1 MRAADPE
8 VLREFE
14 TWLSLLTEGD
24 LPDRHKWK
32 AWFCVAEYELGDF
45 GGLSDFLLDHDA
57 SGSFA
62 FLGRDAETQADCIER
77 VHDDGHEIVF
87 HSHRHHQYADLAYEE
102 AHDAITTGM
111 AAIEDATGI
120 TPTGFFPPFLGL
132 SDGAVR
138 AVEEVGFDWVLGQ
151 ADRDPDGVELIE
163 PVIPFDVS
171 LLEEQPPEEAMAQL
185 RDDAARG
192 RAPFLYHPPVIEYY
206 EGTQYFEEWVSDV
219 GPVSVGDQ
227 LRSGG
232 AGIVLDCV
240 RPVRVE

>member
-1 MRAADPE
+1 MRDADPA

-24 LPDRHKWK
+24 LPGRHKWK
-32 AWFCVAEYELGDF
+32 AWFCVAEYELQDF
-45 GGLSDFLLDHDA
+45 AVLSTFLLDNDA

-62 FLGRDAETQADCIER
+62 FLGRDAEAQADCIER
-77 VHDDGHEIVF
+77 VHADGHEVVF
-87 HSHRHHQYADLAYEE
+87 HSHRHHQYSDLSHDEAYT
-102 AHDAITTGM
+102 AITTGM

-120 TPTGFFPPFLGL
+120 TPTGFFPPFLRL

-151 ADRDPDGVELIE
+151 ADRAPEGVVLVE

-171 LLEEQPPEEAMAQL
+171 LLEEYSPDEAMAQL
-185 RDDAARG
+185 HQSVESG
-192 RAPFLYHPPVIEYY
+192 EAPFLYHPPVIEFYDGI
-206 EGTQYFEEWVSDV
+206 EAFEEWVSTV
-219 GPVSVGDQ
+219 APVSVGEQ
-227 LRSGG
+227 VRSGG